1 MIFGDAVFMV
11 IYRNPTGRHLLVSF
25 RGGWLNWLPASEDPN
40 FQRLGAWWEGLP
52 MGFAVLP
59 GVAAPGHVYQGVPL
73 IELGNT
79 IRTNCRYLTFD

>member
-59 GVAAPGHVYQGVPL
+59 GVAAPGHVYGDGRVPTRGAAASCCCNL
-73 IELGNT
+73 M
-79 IRTNCRYLTFD
+79 